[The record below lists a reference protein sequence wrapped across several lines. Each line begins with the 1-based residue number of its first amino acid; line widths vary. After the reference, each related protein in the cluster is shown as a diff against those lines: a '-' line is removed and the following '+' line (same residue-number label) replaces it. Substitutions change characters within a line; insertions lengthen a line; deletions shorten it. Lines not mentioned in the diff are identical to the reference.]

1 MPEVTSR
8 PPGTGVSAAA
18 RIAGSMEPRIVV
30 PVLLVAI
37 AVAQIVTATY
47 GTLSPWKGGGF
58 GMFASIDGPA
68 SRSLFLSAVDFEGK
82 TYFISP
88 PFGRVYGRDEFQ
100 ATFAS
105 KLQILPSEALAA
117 RLARALFASDLV
129 LSPEERRP
137 LSPRLELSSRGALFR
152 QQEPWR
158 ALEVMGPRR
167 TDRGVEL
174 RQVRVA
180 VIRAEYDAAANAAV
194 QRVILTAVAGD

>member
-1 MPEVTSR
+1 MPEVSSR
-8 PPGTGVSAAA
+8 PLGTGVGAHARVV
-18 RIAGSMEPRIVV
+18 RIAGPRVVV
-30 PVLLVAI
+30 PLILVVV
-37 AVAQIVTATY
+37 AVAQISTATC
-47 GTLSPWKGGGF
+47 GTLSSWKGGGF
-58 GMFASIDGPA
+58 GMFASLDGPA
-68 SRSLFLSAVDFEGK
+68 NRSLFLSAVDFEGK

-105 KLQILPSEALAA
+105 KLQIFPTEASAT

-129 LSPEERRP
+129 LSPEGRRP

-158 ALEVMGPRR
+158 ALEVMGLRR
-167 TDRGVEL
+167 SDRAVEL

-180 VIRAEYDAAANAAV
+180 VIRADYDVVANAAV
-194 QRVILTAVAGD
+194 QRVILAAVAGN